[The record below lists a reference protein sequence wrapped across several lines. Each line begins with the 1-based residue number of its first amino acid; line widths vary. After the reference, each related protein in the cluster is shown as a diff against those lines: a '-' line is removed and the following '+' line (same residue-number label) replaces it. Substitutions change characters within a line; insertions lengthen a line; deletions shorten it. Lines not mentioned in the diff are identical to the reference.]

1 MMNGVLVVT
10 TKIIAHRGASSK
22 FPENTMIAYKQ
33 ALKDGADAIELDI
46 HLSRDKVPVVIHDE
60 TVDRTTD
67 GYGFVKDYTVSDL
80 KRLSAGHWKGWKY
93 RKAEIPT
100 LVEVLEWIKNTNLL
114 LVIELKNNLFPYKG
128 MEEIAMALIE
138 KYSMMD
144 RTIFSSFNHDSLLTI
159 KKLNKDAETAPL
171 YSKPIQDPVNYA
183 KSMGAS
189 GVHPYFRI
197 TTESLVK
204 KLHENG
210 LKIRPYTVNSPHFMT
225 TLFNW
230 GADALITDEPA
241 IAAKLRKVKVKE
253 KQQ

>member
-1 MMNGVLVVT
+1 MT
-10 TKIIAHRGASSK
+10 TQIIAHRGASSK
-22 FPENTMIAYKQ
+22 YPENTMIAYKQ

-46 HLSRDKVPVVIHDE
+46 HLSKDMIPVVIHDE

-100 LVEVLEWIKNTNLL
+100 LTEVLDWIQYTKLN

-128 MEEIAMALIE
+128 MEKITMDMIE
-138 KYSMMD
+138 KYHMLD
-144 RTIFSSFNHDSLLTI
+144 RTIFSSFNHDSLRMI
-159 KKLNKDAETAPL
+159 KKLNSAAETAPL

-183 KSMGAS
+183 KSIGAS
-189 GVHPYFRI
+189 GIHPYFRI
-197 TTESLVK
+197 ATEHLVK
-204 KLHENG
+204 RIHENG
-210 LKIRPYTVNSPHFMT
+210 LKIRPYTVNSPHFML

-230 GADALITDEPA
+230 GADGIITDEPA
-241 IAAKLRKVKVKE
+241 AAAKLRKVKVK
-253 KQQ
+253 